1 MEAFLNLGN
10 IGQDNRDHY
19 SGGYMGLDDYNIESK
34 IILSRFYNRVKK
46 KARGSRCL
54 LCGKKTDGFCKSH
67 SVPQFSLKYIAESGM
82 VFHPSI
88 FMDIESLDVEKGVMN
103 SGIFQRI
110 CRECDG
116 RFFQDYENERNL
128 QKHLTDKILAEI
140 CIKNVLYTLDEKIE
154 EKAFYSEIIKE
165 IEFNADYGYIEKS
178 VNNAIKK
185 FEDELCFYKSILQ
198 SPSENPFRIIFYEVL
213 PYRVPL
219 AAQCLLSPSHDLWNN
234 EINDLA
240 EIHSDKLQILHLL
253 VLPLKS
259 TSVILLFY
267 HSKDA
272 VYRQLQN
279 QFNILSYEKKL
290 QYINYLIF
298 AYSSNYFIS
307 KSISSEILQSK
318 KLHALAKEI
327 DGRPNWGQITIED
340 LIFHSYI
347 PIEMDEIPNFLTKEL
362 AAD

>member
-1 MEAFLNLGN
+1 
-10 IGQDNRDHY
+10 
-19 SGGYMGLDDYNIESK
+19 MGLDDYNIESK

-165 IEFNADYGYIEKS
+165 IEFKADYGYIEKS

-259 TSVILLFY
+259 TSVILLFTIVKMRY
-267 HSKDA
+267 TDSFKINLTFFRMKRNYNISTILSLHTVPITLYQK
-272 VYRQLQN
+272 VYRLKFSKAKNYMRWLKRLMDDPIGDRLQLK
-279 QFNILSYEKKL
+279 I
-290 QYINYLIF
+290 
-298 AYSSNYFIS
+298 
-307 KSISSEILQSK
+307 
-318 KLHALAKEI
+318 
-327 DGRPNWGQITIED
+327 
-340 LIFHSYI
+340 
-347 PIEMDEIPNFLTKEL
+347 
-362 AAD
+362 

>member
-1 MEAFLNLGN
+1 M
-10 IGQDNRDHY
+10 
-19 SGGYMGLDDYNIESK
+19 
-34 IILSRFYNRVKK
+34 
-46 KARGSRCL
+46 
-54 LCGKKTDGFCKSH
+54 
-67 SVPQFSLKYIAESGM
+67 
-82 VFHPSI
+82 
-88 FMDIESLDVEKGVMN
+88 
-103 SGIFQRI
+103 
-110 CRECDG
+110 
-116 RFFQDYENERNL
+116 
-128 QKHLTDKILAEI
+128 
-140 CIKNVLYTLDEKIE
+140 
-154 EKAFYSEIIKE
+154 
-165 IEFNADYGYIEKS
+165 
-178 VNNAIKK
+178 
-185 FEDELCFYKSILQ
+185 
-198 SPSENPFRIIFYEVL
+198 L

-259 TSVILLFY
+259 TSVILLFTIVKMRY
-267 HSKDA
+267 TDSFKINLTFF
-272 VYRQLQN
+272 R
-279 QFNILSYEKKL
+279 IEKKL

>member
-1 MEAFLNLGN
+1 
-10 IGQDNRDHY
+10 
-19 SGGYMGLDDYNIESK
+19 MGLEDCNIESK
-34 IILSRFYNRVKK
+34 IILSHFYDRVKK

-54 LCGKKTDGFCKSH
+54 LCGKETNGFCKSH

-88 FMDIESLDVEKGVMN
+88 FMDIEPLDVEKGVMN

-116 RFFQDYENERNL
+116 RFFQDYENESNL
-128 QKHLTDKILAEI
+128 QEYPTDRILAEI

-154 EKAFYSEIIKE
+154 ERAFYSEIIKE
-165 IEFNADYGYIEKS
+165 IKFVANYDYIERG

-198 SPSENPFRIIFYEVL
+198 SPAENSFHIIFYEVL

-219 AAQCLLSPSHDLWNN
+219 ATQCLLSPSHDLWNN

-253 VLPLKS
+253 VLPLKNA
-259 TSVILLFY
+259 SVILLFY

-272 VYRQLQN
+272 LYRQLQN
-279 QFNILSYEKKL
+279 QFDILSHERKL

-298 AYSSNYFIS
+298 AYSSNYYIS
-307 KSISSEILQSK
+307 KSISPEILQNK
-318 KLHALAKEI
+318 KLQALAKEI
-327 DGRPNWGQITIED
+327 DGRPNWGRVTIED
-340 LIFHSYI
+340 LFFRSYI
-347 PIEMDEIPNFLTKEL
+347 PMKMDEIPNFLAKNER
-362 AAD
+362 

>member
-128 QKHLTDKILAEI
+128 QKHLT
-140 CIKNVLYTLDEKIE
+140 
-154 EKAFYSEIIKE
+154 
-165 IEFNADYGYIEKS
+165 EFKADYGYIEKS

>member
-140 CIKNVLYTLDEKIE
+140 CIKMFYT
-154 EKAFYSEIIKE
+154 
-165 IEFNADYGYIEKS
+165 
-178 VNNAIKK
+178 
-185 FEDELCFYKSILQ
+185 
-198 SPSENPFRIIFYEVL
+198 P
-213 PYRVPL
+213 
-219 AAQCLLSPSHDLWNN
+219 
-234 EINDLA
+234 
-240 EIHSDKLQILHLL
+240 
-253 VLPLKS
+253 
-259 TSVILLFY
+259 
-267 HSKDA
+267 
-272 VYRQLQN
+272 
-279 QFNILSYEKKL
+279 
-290 QYINYLIF
+290 
-298 AYSSNYFIS
+298 
-307 KSISSEILQSK
+307 
-318 KLHALAKEI
+318 
-327 DGRPNWGQITIED
+327 
-340 LIFHSYI
+340 
-347 PIEMDEIPNFLTKEL
+347 
-362 AAD
+362 

>member
-1 MEAFLNLGN
+1 
-10 IGQDNRDHY
+10 
-19 SGGYMGLDDYNIESK
+19 MGLDDYNIESK

-154 EKAFYSEIIKE
+154 E
-165 IEFNADYGYIEKS
+165 
-178 VNNAIKK
+178 
-185 FEDELCFYKSILQ
+185 ILT
-198 SPSENPFRIIFYEVL
+198 
-213 PYRVPL
+213 
-219 AAQCLLSPSHDLWNN
+219 
-234 EINDLA
+234 
-240 EIHSDKLQILHLL
+240 SDKAEGLR
-253 VLPLKS
+253 
-259 TSVILLFY
+259 TSIMNFIVGLRPIMVIL
-267 HSKDA
+267 
-272 VYRQLQN
+272 
-279 QFNILSYEKKL
+279 KKVSTM
-290 QYINYLIF
+290 Q
-298 AYSSNYFIS
+298 
-307 KSISSEILQSK
+307 
-318 KLHALAKEI
+318 
-327 DGRPNWGQITIED
+327 
-340 LIFHSYI
+340 
-347 PIEMDEIPNFLTKEL
+347 
-362 AAD
+362 

>member
-1 MEAFLNLGN
+1 M
-10 IGQDNRDHY
+10 
-19 SGGYMGLDDYNIESK
+19 
-34 IILSRFYNRVKK
+34 
-46 KARGSRCL
+46 
-54 LCGKKTDGFCKSH
+54 CGT
-67 SVPQFSLKYIAESGM
+67 AE
-82 VFHPSI
+82 
-88 FMDIESLDVEKGVMN
+88 N
-103 SGIFQRI
+103 S
-110 CRECDG
+110 
-116 RFFQDYENERNL
+116 
-128 QKHLTDKILAEI
+128 T
-140 CIKNVLYTLDEKIE
+140 
-154 EKAFYSEIIKE
+154 
-165 IEFNADYGYIEKS
+165 
-178 VNNAIKK
+178 
-185 FEDELCFYKSILQ
+185 
-198 SPSENPFRIIFYEVL
+198 IFYEVL